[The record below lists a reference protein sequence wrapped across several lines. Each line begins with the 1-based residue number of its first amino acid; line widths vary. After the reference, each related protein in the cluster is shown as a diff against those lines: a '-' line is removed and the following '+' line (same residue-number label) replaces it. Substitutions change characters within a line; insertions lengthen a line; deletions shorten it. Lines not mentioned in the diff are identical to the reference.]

1 MQVQGGGPHWVGEV
15 LTNALNNA
23 WVQRRAALTQRPTHK
38 TAQAPY
44 FLDCPAPMFDT
55 SATSPHALND
65 AEFEMTTADFDRVRK
80 LIHQRAGISLQSG
93 KQAMVYSRLSRRLR
107 ETGHTSF
114 ASYLSALEQH
124 SGARA
129 DSEWQEFVNCL
140 TTNLTHFFREDH
152 HFTALADDL
161 RARAATGARPL
172 RLWCNAA
179 STGEEPYS
187 LAMTVLEALGPG
199 AQVKLV
205 CSDIDT
211 KVLATAQRAVYE
223 LEARGLSRE
232 RLHRH
237 FLRGTGNNSGCIRV
251 KPELQRLI
259 EFRSFNLMS
268 DQWASL
274 GEPFD
279 LVFCRNVMIY
289 FDAATQQRV
298 LNQIHAVMKPG
309 GLLYVGHS
317 ENFSDAR
324 ELFRLRGKTIYERL

>member
-1 MQVQGGGPHWVGEV
+1 
-15 LTNALNNA
+15 
-23 WVQRRAALTQRPTHK
+23 
-38 TAQAPY
+38 
-44 FLDCPAPMFDT
+44 MFDT
-55 SATSPHALND
+55 PATSPHALND
-65 AEFEMTTADFDRVRK
+65 AEFVMTTADFDRVRQ

-114 ASYLSALEQH
+114 ASYLSALEQR
-124 SGARA
+124 SGAGSGTGSNSN
-129 DSEWQEFVNCL
+129 SEWQDFVNCL

-161 RARAATGARPL
+161 RARAARPL

-187 LAMTVLEALGPG
+187 LAMTVVEALGPS

-211 KVLATAQRAVYE
+211 KVLATAQRGVYGAD
-223 LEARGLSRE
+223 ARGLSRE
-232 RLHRH
+232 RLQRH
-237 FLRGTGNNSGCIRV
+237 FLRGTGSNSGHIRV

-268 DQWASL
+268 NQWVSL

-298 LNQIHAVMKPG
+298 LSQMHAVMKPG